1 MNGMIDNGTAP
12 LDFFRMLVE
21 HVSDWIWQI
30 NEKWEFTYSNSIVEE
45 ILGYSTNEILGGLI
59 FFFIKMEE
67 IESLKATVL
76 YAKENNKT
84 LQNIDFTMIHRNGQ
98 EVFIETNAKPV
109 LDEHNKTIGYRGIN
123 RDITL
128 WKKNQERQQ
137 QLLDIIEASPD
148 FIATADS
155 FGNTTYLNPS
165 ARSFLGI
172 PEGVEDLQL
181 VNAQLWTNKF
191 VGLKKS
197 ELSAEKSIWKGENI
211 LSNSLGKQIPVS
223 QTIVNHKASNQN
235 VHFLSTIARDIS
247 ERKAYETIIKR
258 QALYDTLTELPNRRY
273 LYKTI
278 SKLIEDKDEVH
289 TFALLFIDIDDFKQI
304 NDTLG
309 HKYGDRALKLIASR
323 MKGSVREHDFLCRIG
338 GDEFILLVEGMN
350 AKEEL
355 ENYAKRLLS
364 IFKHPLRLDNIL
376 QSITCSI
383 GISIYPIHGKDVE
396 TLMQNAD
403 KIMYHMKKLGKNG
416 YQITHTN
423 EG

>member
-1 MNGMIDNGTAP
+1 MNGKKDKDTSPN
-12 LDFFRMLVE
+12 DFFRLLVE

-30 NEKWEFTYSNSIVEE
+30 NEQWEFTYSNSIVEE
-45 ILGYSTNEILGGLI
+45 TLGYSPNEILGKSMFSLM
-59 FFFIKMEE
+59 KAEE
-67 IESLKATVL
+67 IESFEAIVSS
-76 YAKENNKT
+76 AMVNNRP
-84 LQNIDFTMIHRNGQ
+84 LQNLDFTMIHRNGQ
-98 EVFIETNAKPV
+98 EIFIETNAKPV
-109 LDEHNKTIGYRGIN
+109 LDTQNKTIGYRGIN

-155 FGNTTYLNPS
+155 YGNTTYLNPS
-165 ARSFLGI
+165 ARNFLRI
-172 PEGVEDLQL
+172 PEEEDLHS
-181 VNAQLWTNKF
+181 VNAQLWTNKL
-191 VGLKKS
+191 VEINEN
-197 ELSAEKSIWKGENI
+197 ELSTGKSIWKGENV
-211 LSNSLGKQIPVS
+211 LSNSWGKQIPVS
-223 QTIVNHKASNQN
+223 QTIVNHKANNQN

-278 SKLIEDKDEVH
+278 SKLIEDKEDS
-289 TFALLFIDIDDFKQI
+289 TSFALLFIDIDDFKQI

-309 HKYGDRALKLIASR
+309 HKYGDRALKLIAAR
-323 MKGSVREHDFLCRIG
+323 MKGSVREHDFLCRLG

-350 AKEEL
+350 TEQEL
-355 ENYAKRLLS
+355 KNYAKRLIS
-364 IFKHPLRLDNIL
+364 IFNHPLQMDNVFH
-376 QSITCSI
+376 SITCSI
-383 GISIYPIHGKDVE
+383 GISIYPNHGNDIE
-396 TLMQNAD
+396 TLMQKAD
-403 KIMYHMKKLGKNG
+403 KIMYKMKKLGKNG

>member
-1 MNGMIDNGTAP
+1 MNGMNDNDSP
-12 LDFFRMLVE
+12 SLDFFRMLVE

-30 NEKWEFTYSNSIVEE
+30 NEQWEFTYSNSIVEE
-45 ILGYSTNEILGGLI
+45 ILGYSAREILGKSM
-59 FFFIKMEE
+59 FSFIQTED
-67 IESLKATVL
+67 IEALEAIASSASI
-76 YAKENNKT
+76 NNKR
-84 LQNIDFTMIHRNGQ
+84 LQNIDFTMIHRNGH

-109 LDEHNKTIGYRGIN
+109 IDDKNKTIGYRGIN

-128 WKKNQERQQ
+128 WKKNRERQQ

-148 FIATADS
+148 FIATADI

-165 ARSFLGI
+165 ARTFLGI
-172 PEGVEDLQL
+172 PNAEEDLQP

-191 VGLKKS
+191 VELKEH
-197 ELSAEKSIWKGENI
+197 ELSNEKSIWKGENI
-211 LSNSLGKQIPVS
+211 LTNSLGKQIPVS
-223 QTIVNHKASNQN
+223 QTIVNHKASHKN

-278 SKLIEDKDEVH
+278 SKLIERMDETN

-323 MKGSVREHDFLCRIG
+323 MKGSVREHDFLCRLG
-338 GDEFILLVEGMN
+338 GDEFILLVEGM
-350 AKEEL
+350 KTEQEL

-364 IFKHPLRLDNIL
+364 IFNHPLRMDNL
-376 QSITCSI
+376 FHSITCSI
-383 GISIYPIHGKDVE
+383 GISIYPTHGKDAE

-403 KIMYHMKKLGKNG
+403 KIMYHMKKTGKNG
-416 YQITHTN
+416 YQITHPN
-423 EG
+423 KK

>member
-1 MNGMIDNGTAP
+1 
-12 LDFFRMLVE
+12 MLGFSV
-21 HVSDWIWQI
+21 
-30 NEKWEFTYSNSIVEE
+30 
-45 ILGYSTNEILGGLI
+45 NEILGNSL
-59 FFFIKMEE
+59 FSFIKTEE
-67 IESLKATVL
+67 LKTIKSIAII
-76 YAKENNKT
+76 AKENNKT

-98 EVFIETNAKPV
+98 EVFIETNANPV
-109 LDEHNKTIGYRGIN
+109 LDDQNNTIGYRGIN

-128 WKKNQERQQ
+128 WKKKQERQQ

-172 PEGVEDLQL
+172 PEGVEDLQS

-191 VGLKKS
+191 LKLKES
-197 ELSAEKSIWKGENI
+197 ELSTEKIIWKGENN

-247 ERKAYETIIKR
+247 ERKAYEAIIKR

-273 LYKTI
+273 LYKTL
-278 SKLIEDKDEVH
+278 STLIEEKDH
-289 TFALLFIDIDDFKQI
+289 TFALLFIDIDDFKLI

-323 MKGSVREHDFLCRIG
+323 MKGSVREHDFLCRLG
-338 GDEFILLVEGMN
+338 GDEFILLVDGIN
-350 AKEEL
+350 KIHEL
-355 ENYAKRLLS
+355 ENYAKQLLS
-364 IFKHPLRLDNIL
+364 IFNHPLRMDDIL

-383 GISIYPIHGKDVE
+383 GISIYPNHGRDVE

-416 YQITHTN
+416 YRITHTN
-423 EG
+423 DG

>member
-1 MNGMIDNGTAP
+1 MNGRKDNDTP
-12 LDFFRMLVE
+12 PIDFFRSLVE

-30 NEKWEFTYSNSIVEE
+30 NEQLEFTYSNSIVEE
-45 ILGYSTNEILGGLI
+45 ILGYSPNEIIGKSM
-59 FFFIKMEE
+59 FSFVKAEE
-67 IESLKATVL
+67 IDTLEAIVSSAM
-76 YAKENNKT
+76 ENNNP
-84 LQNIDFTMIHRNGQ
+84 LQNLDFTMIHRNGNDI
-98 EVFIETNAKPV
+98 FIETNAKPI
-109 LDEHNKTIGYRGIN
+109 LDDQNKSIGYRGIN

-128 WKKNQERQQ
+128 WKKNQDRQQ

-155 FGNTTYLNPS
+155 YGNTTYLNPS
-165 ARSFLGI
+165 ARNFLGI
-172 PEGVEDLQL
+172 PEGVEDLHS
-181 VNAQLWTNKF
+181 VNVQLWTNKF
-191 VGLKKS
+191 V
-197 ELSAEKSIWKGENI
+197 ELNESDLSVEKSIWKGENI

-223 QTIVNHKASNQN
+223 QTIVNHKANNQN

-278 SKLIEDKDEVH
+278 SKLIENKDDS
-289 TFALLFIDIDDFKQI
+289 TSFALLFIDIDDFKQI

-309 HKYGDRALKLIASR
+309 HKYGDRALKLIAAR
-323 MKGSVREHDFLCRIG
+323 MKGSVREHDFLCRLG
-338 GDEFILLVEGMN
+338 GDEFILLVEGIN
-350 AKEEL
+350 TEQEL
-355 ENYAKRLLS
+355 KNYAKRLIS
-364 IFKHPLRLDNIL
+364 IFNHPLQMDNIL
-376 QSITCSI
+376 HSITCSI
-383 GISIYPIHGKDVE
+383 GISIYPNHGNDIE
-396 TLMQNAD
+396 TLMQRAD